1 MWRVRLLAAAL
12 VATLPSGLKR
22 TIYRRLYGY
31 RIGRG
36 VSIGFGTLFFGVSD
50 CQLEDDVRIGPC
62 NVFWRTRRVMI
73 GQQARI
79 GPCNLFRGGERI
91 AIGAF
96 ASILRGNVFNSIP
109 EPDAVNVPEP
119 VLELGPGCVVTTGHW
134 FDFTDRITL
143 GPHAIVGGRHSSFW
157 THSRQRTRPIVIAAH
172 CYLGSEVRAAPGV
185 EVPPLCVVALGSVL
199 IGRIEQERS
208 LVAGNP
214 ATCLR
219 KLSEGELASAV
230 RKTRRDLPDAL
241 MNDSLPDDLKPLT
254 SPAES
259 PVPAASA

>member
-1 MWRVRLLAAAL
+1 MWRVRLLSAAL
-12 VATLPSGLKR
+12 VAMLPGWLKR

-36 VSIGFGTLFFGVSD
+36 VSIGFGTLFFDVSD
-50 CQLEDDVRIGPC
+50 CQLDDGVRIGAL
-62 NVFWRTRRVMI
+62 NVFWRTQRVTI
-73 GQQARI
+73 GQQTRI
-79 GPCNLFRGGERI
+79 GTCNLFRGGERI
-91 AIGAF
+91 AIGAY
-96 ASILRGNVFNSIP
+96 ATILRTNVFNSIP

-119 VLELGPGCVVTTGHW
+119 VMELGPGCVVTTGHW
-134 FDFTDRITL
+134 FDFTDRISL

-157 THSRQRTRPIVIAAH
+157 THSRQRTRPIAIGAH
-172 CYLGSEVRAAPGV
+172 CYLGSDVRAAPGV

-214 ATCLR
+214 AACLR
-219 KLSEGELASAV
+219 KLSEGELAAAAG
-230 RKTRRDLPDAL
+230 KTRRDMPDSL
-241 MNDSLPDDLKPLT
+241 LNDSLPEDLKPAT
-254 SPAES
+254 HTADP